1 MTYFADLTPYCYG
14 SSRKNMLNVG
24 WLDPSHPFPVELVEP
39 KYLRALIICAKFPK
53 ALYRGTHRCHLDD
66 CQTWG
71 TEADC
76 EGIQVRC
83 GNGEIRVKAE
93 DDRIYAAPTMI
104 AHYVQVHHYQ
114 PPEIF
119 LRAVMKLA
127 EKIPILTPSEIK
139 QIQELPICDCY
150 QLILN
155 ISKIQQERM
164 PSFNYKMHEIYA
176 WIGHLIQEES
186 WTKLEVAWNDMQTQR
201 AGFTF
206 NSRTTKVEG
215 LLQDFARFAGDP
227 GWHDELRDA
236 TAHIVERALSWEI
249 RIPIP

>member
-1 MTYFADLTPYCYG
+1 
-14 SSRKNMLNVG
+14 
-24 WLDPSHPFPVELVEP
+24 
-39 KYLRALIICAKFPK
+39 
-53 ALYRGTHRCHLDD
+53 
-66 CQTWG
+66 
-71 TEADC
+71 
-76 EGIQVRC
+76 
-83 GNGEIRVKAE
+83 
-93 DDRIYAAPTMI
+93 MI

-139 QIQELPICDCY
+139 KIHELPICDCY
-150 QLILN
+150 QLIFK
-155 ISKIQQERM
+155 IIKIQQEKM

-176 WIGHLIQEES
+176 RIGHLIQEES
-186 WTKLEVAWNDMQTQR
+186 WTKLELAWNDMQTQR
-201 AGFTF
+201 AGFNF

-215 LLQDFARFAGDP
+215 LLQHFARFAGDP

-249 RIPIP
+249 RVPIP